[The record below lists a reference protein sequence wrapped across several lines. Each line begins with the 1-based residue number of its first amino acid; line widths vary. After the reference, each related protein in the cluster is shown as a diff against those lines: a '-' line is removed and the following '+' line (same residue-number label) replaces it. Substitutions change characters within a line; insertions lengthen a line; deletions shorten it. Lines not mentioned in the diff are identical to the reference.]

1 MLNPKDALLM
11 SHFPTLMVPQFQPL
25 WPCPVNK
32 TRLLM
37 GADGLYVETSQPWGR
52 LVKNLWCS
60 PRPLPY
66 GRVEEIDEFRGL
78 ITHPDVT
85 RMFAGEIREE
95 AARYADCSLEW
106 AGWVVWS
113 ESRGFRYQDLDI
125 EQVAADSIRFGR
137 YRLAEG
143 EHLVFDI
150 HSHGTLAPFFSG
162 TDNRDDKGGVKISVV
177 LGSYDAQA
185 RKFDYC
191 IRYCVEGMFIDRL
204 AISRGEEAFEQE

>member
-11 SHFPTLMVPQFQPL
+11 NHFPTLMVPQFQSL
-25 WPCPVNK
+25 WPCPVNQ

-37 GADGLYVETSQPWGR
+37 GKCGLYIETNRVWGR
-52 LVKNLWCS
+52 LVENLWCS
-60 PRPLPY
+60 PRALPY
-66 GRVEEIDEFRGL
+66 GHVEECDEFRGL
-78 ITHPDVT
+78 LAHPDVM

-113 ESRGFRYQDLDI
+113 ESEGFRYQPLDI
-125 EQVAADSIRFGR
+125 EEVSGESVKFGR
-137 YRLAEG
+137 YRLAGG

-150 HSHGTLAPFFSG
+150 HSHGTLTPFFSR
-162 TDNRDDKGGVKISVV
+162 TDDRDDAGGVKISVV

-185 RKFDYC
+185 RKFNYR
-191 IRYCVEGMFIDRL
+191 IRYCVEGIFIERPEINRKEGID
-204 AISRGEEAFEQE
+204 S